1 MYSVSSELPQPRLWE
16 FLVAAFSQL
25 TYNCPMQHF
34 LQWVIRLIINLIARV
49 DIQGFENI
57 PKDGGFVIATN
68 HLGRLDVSMLFYAL
82 EGDFILPVAEKYEHH
97 WLFGPIGNAMGGIWL
112 DRFNADVRSI
122 REILARMKAGGILV
136 IAPEGTRSKTEA
148 MAEGKPG
155 VAYLAMKAEVPIVPI
170 ALAGT
175 EDRAVVEQLKHL
187 KKSEIKIVVGTPFNL
202 PPIKGKEREA
212 ILKQY
217 TDEIMCRIGVLLP
230 EKYRGVYS
238 NHPRLKEL
246 LT

>member
-1 MYSVSSELPQPRLWE
+1 MRE
-16 FLVAAFSQL
+16 FFVAPNSQL
-25 TYNCPMQHF
+25 TYNNKMRAF
-34 LQWVIRLIINLIARV
+34 LNWCIRVVINLIARV
-49 DIQGFENI
+49 GIKGIENI
-57 PKDGGFVIATN
+57 PTDSGFVIATN
-68 HLGRLDVSMLFYAL
+68 HLGRLDVAMLFYSL

-97 WLFGPIGNAMGGIWL
+97 WLYGPIGNAMGAIWL
-112 DRFNADVRSI
+112 DRFNADIRSV
-122 REILARMKAGGILV
+122 REILARMKAGEILV

-155 VAYLAMKAEVPIVPI
+155 VAYLAMKAGVPIVPI

-175 EDRAVVEQLKHL
+175 EDRVVLDRLQRF
-187 KKSEIKIVVGTPFNL
+187 KKSEIKIVVGPAFTL
-202 PPIKGKEREA
+202 PPIKGRDRDAALKE
-212 ILKQY
+212 Y

-246 LT
+246 LNQSNPPYA

>member
-1 MYSVSSELPQPRLWE
+1 MRN
-16 FLVAAFSQL
+16 FLRWL
-25 TYNCPMQHF
+25 
-34 LQWVIRLIINLIARV
+34 IRFVINLIARV
-49 DIQGFENI
+49 EIRGFENI
-57 PKDGGFVIATN
+57 PEEGGYVIATN
-68 HLGRLDVSMLFYAL
+68 HLGRLDVSLLFYAL

-97 WLFGPIGNAMGGIWL
+97 WLYGPIGNAMGGIWL
-112 DRFNADVRSI
+112 DRFNADIGSV
-122 REILARMKAGGILV
+122 REILSRMKAGGILV

-155 VAYLAMKAEVPIVPI
+155 VAYLAMKSGVPIVPI

-175 EDRAVVEQLKHL
+175 EDRVIVDRLKHF
-187 KKSEIKIVVGTPFNL
+187 KKSEIKVVVGNPFNL
-202 PPIKGKEREA
+202 PPIKGKERDT

-230 EKYRGVYS
+230 EKYRGVYAG
-238 NHPRLKEL
+238 HPRLKEL

>member
-1 MYSVSSELPQPRLWE
+1 MRA
-16 FLVAAFSQL
+16 FLRWLIRF
-25 TYNCPMQHF
+25 
-34 LQWVIRLIINLIARV
+34 VIDLIARV
-49 DIQGFENI
+49 EIQGFENI
-57 PKDGGFVIATN
+57 PKEGGFVIATN
-68 HLGRLDVSMLFYAL
+68 HLGRLDVALLFYTL

-112 DRFNADVRSI
+112 DRFNADVGSI

-136 IAPEGTRSKTEA
+136 IAPEGTRSKSEA

-175 EDRAVVEQLKHL
+175 EDRLVVDRLRHL
-187 KKSEIKIVVGTPFNL
+187 KKSEIKIVVGPSFRL
-202 PPIKGKEREA
+202 PPVKGRDRDA
-212 ILKQY
+212 ALKQY
-217 TDEIMCRIGVLLP
+217 TDEIMCRIGILLP
-230 EKYRGVYS
+230 EKYRGVYAE
-238 NHPRLKEL
+238 HPRLKEL

>member
-1 MYSVSSELPQPRLWE
+1 MRA
-16 FLVAAFSQL
+16 FLRWLIRF
-25 TYNCPMQHF
+25 
-34 LQWVIRLIINLIARV
+34 VIDLIARV
-49 DIQGFENI
+49 EIQGYENI
-57 PKDGGFVIATN
+57 PRYGGFVIATN
-68 HLGRLDVSMLFYAL
+68 HLGRLDVALLFYAL

-112 DRFNADVRSI
+112 DRFNADVGSI

-136 IAPEGTRSKTEA
+136 IAPEGTRSKSEA

-175 EDRAVVEQLKHL
+175 EDRLVVDRLRHL
-187 KKSEIKIVVGTPFNL
+187 KKSEIKIVVGPSFKL
-202 PPIKGKEREA
+202 PPIKGRDRDA
-212 ILKQY
+212 ALKQY
-217 TDEIMCRIGVLLP
+217 TDEIMCRIGILLP
-230 EKYRGVYS
+230 EKYRGVYAE
-238 NHPRLKEL
+238 HPRLKEL